1 MKYYKLIS
9 GSTFIGIATS
19 SNFLIQ
25 NPISKWLL
33 TADEITGQYVSCNG
47 QLYRDYWMRDIN
59 ESASIEFSYVNI
71 IEIEEQEYNTY
82 YEAIEKNETIIVPDT
97 IYSDMNVIIPEE
109 LEEENPSIDF
119 IRSSKL
125 NEMSYTC
132 RQTIENGFDLE
143 LRGETHHFSL
153 DTQDQLNL
161 ISLSAMMQTQ
171 ELIPY
176 HADGEECIFYTA
188 AEMSQIV
195 ATATQFKIYH
205 TTYYNAL
212 KTYINALDT
221 IEAIAEITYGTPI
234 PEEYQSDVLKAL
246 NV

>member
-1 MKYYKLIS
+1 MKYYKLIKD
-9 GSTFIGIATS
+9 GTFVGVVSSQDFIYYSLISHSFLRCNELLGEYISFQGKIYRATWMH
-19 SNFLIQ
+19 NVEHIIPYIEVQAL
-25 NPISKWLL
+25 
-33 TADEITGQYVSCNG
+33 EIDKEEYEIYN
-47 QLYRDYWMRDIN
+47 YAIENN
-59 ESASIEFSYVNI
+59 EI
-71 IEIEEQEYNTY
+71 IEEEDPE
-82 YEAIEKNETIIVPDT
+82 I
-97 IYSDMNVIIPEE
+97 IIPPAQVDPADISS
-109 LEEENPSIDF
+109 LEF
-119 IRSSKL
+119 IRTSKI

-161 ISLSAMMQTQ
+161 ITLSSMAQTQ
-171 ELIPY
+171 EYIPY

-188 AEMSQIV
+188 AEMNAII
-195 ATATQFKIYH
+195 AAATQFKIYH

-221 IEAIAEITYGTPI
+221 IEAIAAITYGTPI

-246 NV
+246 ENE